1 EGLDFDSRLEDAVGS
16 TRFYRINYAGRLD
29 DNEEVL
35 TNLTTIFSEE
45 LWEGTDRV
53 ESSERDEAMQRKFAG
68 TFVFIGNRTT
78 LENDYFQTPLDVMF
92 GVETIALSFNTLLGD
107 SRISVVCPAAVL
119 LLCLLLTL
127 LAWLVNQ
134 LRPVRNIW

>member
-1 EGLDFDSRLEDAVGS
+1 EAQPAVAHANTTQKLGNRVDEMAWLDVGEEQARVYSHAVSAYRLYCEQEGLDFDSRLEDAVGS

-35 TNLTTIFSEE
+35 TSMTTIFSEQ

-78 LENDYFQTPLDVMF
+78 LENDYFQTPLD
-92 GVETIALSFNTLLGD
+92 
-107 SRISVVCPAAVL
+107 
-119 LLCLLLTL
+119 
-127 LAWLVNQ
+127 
-134 LRPVRNIW
+134 